1 MEIKSN
7 SSRFIRSQMGMDH
20 TIHTASI
27 TKALVEAIAED
38 LRNKTG
44 VDAVVGSMTQSSGED
59 GAKYSI
65 TITHEA
71 PVEWG
76 DAKKQKV
83 KNAHNNLQGQFSS
96 KAGVLSML
104 SSKGII

>member
-1 MEIKSN
+1 MEIKSK
-7 SSRFIRSQMGMDH
+7 SPRFIRSQMGMDH
-20 TIHTASI
+20 TNHAASI
-27 TKALVEAIAED
+27 TKALMEAITED
-38 LRNKTG
+38 LKSKTG
-44 VDAVVGSMTQSSGED
+44 VDAVVGPMTQSSGED

-71 PVEWG
+71 PVEWV

-83 KNAHNNLQGQFSS
+83 KNAHNSLHGQFSS
-96 KAGVLSML
+96 KAGVLGML